1 MNAPAPKAQGP
12 EFGPFDAKTGTF
24 ASEAAAAL
32 YTAIAAA
39 TGSENLADLAS
50 MLWRGYGEGAINDD
64 DAAFL
69 QSYID
74 RRRPPGSS
82 ASRNAPGLPVGKFVG
97 RAIQRAYGRF
107 MPRRRRVLTEE
118 QKLAAR
124 DRRRTLGSSSVMPP
138 DLRCQYTEGE
148 RAVLAIVAGEVKA
161 TGNCDLPIGK
171 IAALAG
177 VCRTTVQNALH
188 EARRLGHINITERP
202 QPGRKSLTNIV
213 HIVSAEWLT
222 WMKRGPTAHRP
233 GSKLLCDESLVSPTK
248 NTYKNLSYGIEQL
261 QGAGPPQTR
270 WRRQA

>member
-1 MNAPAPKAQGP
+1 MNAPATSEQGP
-12 EFGPFDAKTGTF
+12 EFGQPRMF
-24 ASEAAAAL
+24 ASEAAATL
-32 YTAIAAA
+32 YTTISAAD
-39 TGSENLADLAS
+39 GSENLADLAS

-82 ASRNAPGLPVGKFVG
+82 ASRNAPGLPIGKFVG
-97 RAIQRAYGRF
+97 RAIERAYVRF
-107 MPRRRRVLTEE
+107 IPRRRRVLTDE

-124 DRRRTLGSSSVMPP
+124 ERRRMLGSSSVMPP
-138 DLRCQYTEGE
+138 DLRCKYTEGE

-188 EARRLGHINITERP
+188 EARRLGHLNITERP
-202 QPGRKSLTNIV
+202 RPGLKSLTNIV

-222 WMKRGPTAHRP
+222 WLKRGPTAHRP
-233 GSKLLCDESLVSPTK
+233 GRTGSKVLFDESLVGPTK
-248 NTYKNLSYGIEQL
+248 NIHLNNSYGKEQVR
-261 QGAGPPQTR
+261 GAGPPPMR
-270 WRRQA
+270 WRRRA